1 LQRIR
6 NREDGIVTNTVIVGI
21 DGSDGSQ
28 RALDFA
34 IARAKAGSHGL
45 LLTCVIPHSTHAFLT
60 MDELTRNDA
69 WRREQREKAEA
80 KIIQPAL
87 DRVIEAG
94 VQAQSRIEFGI
105 PAEALGELARETGAS
120 HIIVGRRG
128 LSKVK
133 AVLFGSIAS
142 NLVQT
147 SPVPV
152 TVVP

>member
-1 LQRIR
+1 MSNI
-6 NREDGIVTNTVIVGI
+6 VIVGI
-21 DGSDGSQ
+21 DGSNGSQ

-34 IARAKAGSHGL
+34 IARAKVGGHSL
-45 LLTCVIPHSTHAFLT
+45 LLACVIPHSTHAFLT

-69 WRREQREKAEA
+69 WRREQESKALTQ
-80 KIIQPAL
+80 IIEPAL
-87 DRVIEAG
+87 ARTREAG
-94 VQAQSRIEFGI
+94 VEVESRVRFGI
-105 PAEALGELARETGAS
+105 PTEVLGELATETAAS

-142 NLVQT
+142 SLVQT